1 MDTGNR
7 PVKDKILE
15 EFGQRVKTLRKA
27 RGLTQEKLA
36 ALAGL
41 HYTYVGV
48 VERGEKNISL
58 VNIKHLAQALE
69 VEIREL
75 FPPQAKFKEYSLAE
89 KVADYLKTKRASEI
103 EKADRLV
110 RTALEK

>member
-1 MDTGNR
+1 MDTGKM
-7 PVKDKILE
+7 PVKDSILA

-36 ALAGL
+36 AL
-41 HYTYVGV
+41 
-48 VERGEKNISL
+48 
-58 VNIKHLAQALE
+58 E

-75 FPPQAKFKEYSLAE
+75 FPPAAKFKEYSLAE
-89 KVADYLKTKRASEI
+89 KVADYLKTKKVQEI